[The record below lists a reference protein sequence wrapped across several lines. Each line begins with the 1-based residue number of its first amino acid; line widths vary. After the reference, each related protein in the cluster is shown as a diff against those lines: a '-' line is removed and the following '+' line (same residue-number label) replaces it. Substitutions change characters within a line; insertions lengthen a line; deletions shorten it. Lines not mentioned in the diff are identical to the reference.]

1 MTDNRVSQP
10 LGRIAEI
17 LLEIEAKVSLNEFR
31 DLLEALDSRAYAEG
45 FRDGQENAD
54 DRSNEAA
61 ERACELRFGPLSRA
75 GN

>member
-31 DLLEALDSRAYAEG
+31 DLLEALDSQAYADG
-45 FRDGQENAD
+45 FQDGQGSGI
-54 DRSNEAA
+54 R
-61 ERACELRFGPLSRA
+61 
-75 GN
+75 

>member
-31 DLLEALDSRAYAEG
+31 DLLEALDARAYAQG
-45 FRDGQENAD
+45 FRGGQDNGI
-54 DRSNEAA
+54 R
-61 ERACELRFGPLSRA
+61 
-75 GN
+75 